1 MSDIEEKNDETS
13 NEKNI
18 KENEAQKQEE
28 LPKNHKNHE
37 SSKYSLTQP

>member
-1 MSDIEEKNDETS
+1 MSDIEEKNNDTS

-18 KENEAQKQEE
+18 EENEAQKQEE
-28 LPKNHKNHE
+28 LSKNEKNHE